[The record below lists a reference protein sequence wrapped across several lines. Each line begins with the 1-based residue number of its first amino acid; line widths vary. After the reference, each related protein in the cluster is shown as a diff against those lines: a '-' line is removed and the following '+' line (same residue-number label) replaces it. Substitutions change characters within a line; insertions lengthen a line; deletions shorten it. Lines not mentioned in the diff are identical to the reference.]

1 MTKMLENL
9 PIIPLFQDLSPD
21 QATMLMSI
29 FERFICPSGTVI
41 FEQGDAA
48 EYLYLILKGKA
59 AISYKPYDAP
69 RILITRLKDGDVFGW
84 SAAIGGKR
92 YTSSV
97 ASETDL
103 DTIRIHRQD
112 LWSLMDH
119 HPETGRIIIDR
130 LALNVSS
137 RWKNAHEQIKRFIDS
152 ERK

>member
-1 MTKMLENL
+1 MIQMLDGL
-9 PIIPLFQDLSPD
+9 PLIPLFHDLTAEQTS
-21 QATMLMSI
+21 MLMAI
-29 FERFICPSGTVI
+29 FERFVCPADTVI
-41 FEQGDAA
+41 FEQGDTAD
-48 EYLYLILKGKA
+48 YLYLILRGKA

-69 RILITRLKDGDVFGW
+69 RILVTRLKEGDVFGW

-97 ASETDL
+97 ASETGL
-103 DTIRIHRQD
+103 ESIRIHREA
-112 LWSLMDH
+112 LWSLMDN
-119 HPETGRIIIDR
+119 HPETGRIILDR